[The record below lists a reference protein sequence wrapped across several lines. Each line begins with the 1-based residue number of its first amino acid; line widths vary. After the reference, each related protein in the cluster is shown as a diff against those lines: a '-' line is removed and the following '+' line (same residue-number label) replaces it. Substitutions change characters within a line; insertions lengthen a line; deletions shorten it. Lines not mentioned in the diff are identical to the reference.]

1 MPSVNCSKTGSS
13 DAFAYHWTG
22 LDGQTDSTVEEDGV
36 ADFCDGGSPEYYAW
50 YEMYPAAFTEEF
62 AVNPGDA
69 ITSSVTY
76 SASTG
81 KYTLKLTDQDTS
93 QSFNVLEA
101 CAATCDNS
109 SAEVITEGYP
119 GGSWV
124 GTADF
129 AEEYY
134 DAIEAG
140 DAAGVTGSLTDSAWS
155 TIESEAYGPTSGKPM
170 TVPGQIYQG
179 TTLSRSA
186 FNIIWH
192 RVN

>member
-13 DAFAYHWTG
+13 DAFAYHWVG
-22 LDGQTDSTVEEDGV
+22 LDRLTNSTVEQDGV
-36 ADFCDGGSPEYYAW
+36 ADFCVGGTPKYYSW
-50 YEMYPAAFTEEF
+50 YEIVPGPLTEEF

-81 KYTLKLTDQDTS
+81 KYTLKLTDQSTGQGFS
-93 QSFNVLEA
+93 LLEA

-119 GGSWV
+119 GWLLG
-124 GTADF
+124 GHADF
-129 AEEYY
+129 AEEHY

-140 DAAGVTGSLTDSAWS
+140 HS
-155 TIESEAYGPTSGKPM
+155 
-170 TVPGQIYQG
+170 
-179 TTLSRSA
+179 SR
-186 FNIIWH
+186 
-192 RVN
+192 RERQPDR